1 MRNGCRGWAV
11 LYWPF
16 YADTFRRSVDRT
28 QLSSLTFM
36 FDLLQNNQL
45 HITIFM
51 TFAADFPLAS
61 HLISQTIQPSTS
73 SPAFRT
79 AHVFSR
85 HDVSAKCKA
94 YFSAALVRTLYHCTV
109 DVTTQ
114 HTGLQCVQPTAYSTH
129 HNCNLPHI
137 FHMA

>member
-1 MRNGCRGWAV
+1 MSRLGSV
-11 LYWPF
+11 LYCPCSTG
-16 YADTFRRSVDRT
+16 TFRTSLDRN

-51 TFAADFPLAS
+51 TFATDFSETS

-85 HDVSAKCKA
+85 HDVSATCKA
-94 YFSAALVRTLYHCTV
+94 YFRAALVRTLYHCTA

>member
-1 MRNGCRGWAV
+1 MSMLGSV
-11 LYWPF
+11 LYWPC
-16 YADTFRRSVDRT
+16 YADTFRGSVDCNK
-28 QLSSLTFM
+28 LSSLTFM

-51 TFAADFPLAS
+51 TFATEFPLAS

-85 HDVSAKCKA
+85 HDVSAQLSLQLCSTA
-94 YFSAALVRTLYHCTV
+94 QRTLQQN
-109 DVTTQ
+109 TQ
-114 HTGLQCVQPTAYSTH
+114 DSSAFNLRHTRLIIIATC
-129 HNCNLPHI
+129 HI
-137 FHMA
+137 FSTWLSYNQLTK